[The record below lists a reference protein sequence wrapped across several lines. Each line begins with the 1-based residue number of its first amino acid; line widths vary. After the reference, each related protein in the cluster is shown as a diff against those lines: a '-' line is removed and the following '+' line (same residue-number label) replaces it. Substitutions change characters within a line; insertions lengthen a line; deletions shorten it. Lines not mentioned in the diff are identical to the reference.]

1 MYNIFVTENN
11 VMKILPLA
19 DEYQMQKLKLECEN
33 FLIFELANISEQE
46 NVVRYLVLAQKYNLD
61 RLLEMTVDMTSQLP
75 LGTLEGH
82 EDYQLIEQETLLK
95 IVTLRAKQLEI
106 ISDKHEQVSISW
118 EKKCNETEDVLKKM
132 SREKLTVKRLL
143 DEVEIA
149 WEIKGSD
156 ARCIDPVHI
165 YGPRNYSCEKCT
177 RQVETYIQSKIWYLL
192 NRGSTYSGISWPQ

>member
-118 EKKCNETEDVLKKM
+118 EKKCNETEDVL
-132 SREKLTVKRLL
+132 
-143 DEVEIA
+143 
-149 WEIKGSD
+149 
-156 ARCIDPVHI
+156 
-165 YGPRNYSCEKCT
+165 
-177 RQVETYIQSKIWYLL
+177 
-192 NRGSTYSGISWPQ
+192 